1 MIINAKSRLPD
12 LDISLG
18 FQIFVFLVFAAYA
31 LGMTVYNAK
40 KARRINELKTIEGY
54 PFDPNDLKF
63 NSYKTIG
70 IIVGICFLTGIL
82 GGVIGI
88 AGGIILAPLFLQMG
102 MLP

>member
-1 MIINAKSRLPD
+1 MLSK
-12 LDISLG
+12 
-18 FQIFVFLVFAAYA
+18 
-31 LGMTVYNAK
+31 
-40 KARRINELKTIEGY
+40 NEY
-54 PFDPNDLKF
+54 FKF

-102 MLP
+102 MLPQVVANTNQYLAMFQTLSVTSQYFYLGMVNIPYCFLLAVIV